1 MENQATLPLLET
13 VNLSKHFGGLAAVDR
28 VSIVVDKGTI
38 SSLIGPNGAGKTTF
52 FNVLC
57 GLVEP
62 NSGHVKFKGKDIT
75 GLPFHRVVR
84 LGIGRSFQRTQIFRE
99 LTVFE
104 NVRVAAQSLQHDRLS
119 PFSVPKASDKSHER
133 AYKALG
139 FVGLTDRAKDMA
151 DVLSHGEQRA
161 LDVAIALA
169 TEPSLLLLDEPTS
182 GMSSAEVTTMTSL
195 IRKLRDDLGITVLLV
210 EHNMNL
216 IMSISDVV
224 TVLHQGRLLA
234 RGLPEEIKGNQEVVQ
249 AYLGTSVDA

>member
-1 MENQATLPLLET
+1 MALLET

-28 VSIVVDKGTI
+28 VNLTVDEG
-38 SSLIGPNGAGKTTF
+38 SVASLIGPNGAGKTTF

-57 GLVEP
+57 GLVQP
-62 NSGHVKFKGKDIT
+62 DNGHVRFKGKDIT
-75 GLPFHRVVR
+75 AFPFHKIIR

-104 NVRVAAQSLQHDRLS
+104 NVRVAAQSLQQNRLS
-119 PFSVPKASDKSHER
+119 PFWVPKASDKSHEN
-133 AYKALG
+133 ASKALD
-139 FVGLTDRAKDMA
+139 FVELTGRAQERA

-195 IRKLRDDLGITVLLV
+195 IRRLRDNLGITVLLV

-224 TVLHQGRLLA
+224 NVLHQGRLLA
-234 RGLPEEIKGNQEVVQ
+234 RGLPEEIKGNKEVVQ
-249 AYLGTSVDA
+249 AYLGTSANA